1 MFNVFGGGLLD
12 ESLFVKDVKYGR
24 GLKLR
29 DGSFVHSYNELLLS
43 LKGMSDYDFRMHTLT
58 NPHFFLDWIIDN
70 YDDKILVNRLRNADD
85 KSIYERILSA
95 RIKELKRKIGCS
107 KTISSPS
114 FSSSPSSDSESK
126 MNQKVFSYVWF
137 LVYAILFV
145 ALFMQWSYY
154 SSEIEQFEKEL
165 SSTYSLIVSLNEKNS
180 EQASRIRSLN
190 ERLFDNDIVIKELAD
205 KNEQLFDEIKRI
217 GLIETIGPKHRISDN
232 QVKVSPNNA
241 IIEVK
246 DLVLARFTKSGSMLP
261 TITSDSL
268 ALEIVPISSEEIEV
282 GDVISFLQDE
292 KVIIHRVFEVG
303 FDEDGWYAI
312 TKGDNLKTID
322 QEKVRF
328 DMVQRVLVG
337 ILY

>member
-1 MFNVFGGGLLD
+1 MFLGGGLLD

-126 MNQKVFSYVWF
+126 INQKVFSYVWF

>member
-126 MNQKVFSYVWF
+126 INQKVFSYVWF

-312 TKGDNLKTID
+312 TKGDNL
-322 QEKVRF
+322 
-328 DMVQRVLVG
+328 
-337 ILY
+337 